1 MEPIKGL
8 RILYFADGSNSVHD
22 WRFLSKLVE
31 SGFDVFAVYY
41 GWWGDT
47 CTVEGT
53 KKFSLGYE
61 KYYQQGNALIKFLG
75 RLVAYMRF
83 KNLLSKI
90 KPDLVHAGWVP
101 TCGFTT
107 ALSNFH
113 PFLLMPW
120 GSDILLVPKKS
131 LFNRKITEFTLRKAD
146 MITCDAETV
155 KKEII
160 QLAHSPEEKI
170 VVFPWG
176 IDLSLFKP
184 DISLR
189 VNLRKRLGIEEKKVI
204 IMNRS
209 FKPVYGIE
217 YFLRALPMVWEKVPN
232 IYVLLIGSGPLENKL
247 RKLVDELNLELI
259 VKFVGEVPNAEMPA
273 YLNASDLYVSSSL
286 SDGTSLSLLEAMA
299 CGLPV
304 VVTDV
309 PAILEWVADGENGLV
324 VPRQSIEE
332 LAEAIVHL
340 LENED
345 LASEMG
351 NKNLV
356 IAKERADWNKNFQK
370 LVQIYEK
377 LLTKGS

>member
-1 MEPIKGL
+1 
-8 RILYFADGSNSVHD
+8 
-22 WRFLSKLVE
+22 LVE

-41 GWWGDT
+41 GWWGDKY
-47 CTVEGT
+47 TVEGT

-61 KYYQQGNALIKFLG
+61 KYLVNNAIIKIFG
-75 RLVAYMRF
+75 RVRMYIRF
-83 KNLLSKI
+83 KKLLSMI
-90 KPDLVHAGWVP
+90 KPDIVHAGWVP

-120 GSDILLVPKKS
+120 GSDILLTPKRRWFYK
-131 LFNRKITEFTLRKAD
+131 KITQFTIKRAD

-155 KKEII
+155 KKEIV
-160 QLAHSPEEKI
+160 QLADYPQEKI

-189 VNLRKRLGIEEKKVI
+189 VNLRKRLGIEGKKVI

-217 YFLRALPMVWEKVPN
+217 YFLKALPMVWEKVPDV
-232 IYVLLIGSGPLENKL
+232 YVLLIGSGPLENEL
-247 RKLVDELNLELI
+247 RKIVKKLNLEPI
-259 VKFVGEVPNAEMPA
+259 VKFMGEVSNEEMPA
-273 YLNASDLYVSSSL
+273 YLNASDLFVSSSL

-309 PAILEWVADGENGLV
+309 PAIVEWVADGENGLV
-324 VPRQSIEE
+324 VPRKSVEE
-332 LAEAIVHL
+332 LAEAIIHL
-340 LENED
+340 LKNED
-345 LASEMG
+345 IAIEMG
-351 NKNLV
+351 KKNLE
-356 IAKERADWNKNFQK
+356 IAKERADWNKNFRK
-370 LVQIYEK
+370 LEEIYLGMLHRSNYGASMPAAEERPSLK
-377 LLTKGS
+377 RRF